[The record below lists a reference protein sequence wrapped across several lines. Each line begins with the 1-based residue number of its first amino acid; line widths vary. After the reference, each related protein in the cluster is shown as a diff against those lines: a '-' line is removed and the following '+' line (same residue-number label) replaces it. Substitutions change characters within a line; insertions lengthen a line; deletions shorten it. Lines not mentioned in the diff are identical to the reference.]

1 MKKINIITGHYGSGK
16 TNVSANLAIKLAD
29 LGNKV
34 TVVDLDI
41 VNPYFRTADFAELF
55 KGHKIE
61 LVKSMYANSN
71 LDIPAISFDLERIAT
86 DDGYLIIDV
95 GGDDDG
101 ATALGRYAE
110 AFRQFVDDTEFFY
123 VVNCFRYLTHEPSE
137 AVELLYAIEGTSRMK
152 ATAII
157 NNSNLGCETTKE
169 HILNSIPYAE
179 EISRAVNLPIAFTT
193 APSTIACAELDGKV
207 EYVDI
212 YVKQIWDQGYL
223 NRLVGSSPNKYKMV
237 FTNRGDEIYGK
248 DDG

>member
-16 TNVSANLAIKLAD
+16 TNISANLAIKLAD
-29 LGNKV
+29 EGNKV

-55 KGHKIE
+55 EGHSIE
-61 LVKSMYANSN
+61 LVKSMYANTN

-101 ATALGRYAE
+101 AIALGRYAE
-110 AFRQFVDDTEFFY
+110 AFQQFKSDIEFYY
-123 VVNCFRYLTHEPSE
+123 VVNSFRYMTHEADE
-137 AVELLYAIEGTSRMK
+137 AVELLYAIESTSRMK
-152 ATAII
+152 VTAII

-169 HILNSIPYAE
+169 HVLNSIPYAE
-179 EISRAVNLPIAFTT
+179 EIAKLVKLPLAFTT
-193 APSTIACAELDGKV
+193 APRKIACKELDGKV

-212 YVKQIWDQGYL
+212 YVKNVWDQGHTGY
-223 NRLVGSSPNKYKMV
+223 
-237 FTNRGDEIYGK
+237 IYC
-248 DDG
+248 